1 MLTLGLTK
9 GCFQGSFGLDD
20 ASCAKSTPRVR
31 QEYAKSTPRVRQ
43 EYDMNDGDAG
53 VTSPSARYD
62 KDEGLWQ
69 SR

>member
-20 ASCAKSTPRVR
+20 ASC
-31 QEYAKSTPRVRQ
+31 AKSTPRVRQ